1 MLFELFAALISGIA
15 VAGIAMSLRWMSH
28 GRLPKWIVPAGAGIS
43 MLAFAIWSEYSW
55 FDRVSGTLPNNAV
68 VVWKNESR
76 SPLRPWSYLS
86 PVVTRFSAVDQAT
99 AQRHENFPDHVMI
112 DVMLMAR
119 WEQPARIKIAFDC
132 ERHQRADLVG
142 SSISIAQDG
151 SIVGAKWIDV
161 AEDDPVLV
169 ASCKRS

>member
-1 MLFELFAALISGIA
+1 
-15 VAGIAMSLRWMSH
+15 
-28 GRLPKWIVPAGAGIS
+28 
-43 MLAFAIWSEYSW
+43 
-55 FDRVSGTLPNNAV
+55 
-68 VVWKNESR
+68 
-76 SPLRPWSYLS
+76 
-86 PVVTRFSAVDQAT
+86 
-99 AQRHENFPDHVMI
+99 MI

-161 AEDDPVLV
+161 AEDDPALV